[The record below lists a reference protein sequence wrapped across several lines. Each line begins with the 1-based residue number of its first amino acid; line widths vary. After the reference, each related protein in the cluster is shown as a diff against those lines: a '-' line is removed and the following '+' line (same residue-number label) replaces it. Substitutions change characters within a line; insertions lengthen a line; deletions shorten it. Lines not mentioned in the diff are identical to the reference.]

1 MDEKVKTLTR
11 ADLAENIVEI
21 FDVTKFEALDFVDDV
36 LEEIG
41 AALAEG
47 DSVKISGFGSFTV
60 REKKERSGR
69 NPRTLEDAVISSRRS
84 ISFKPSSVFK
94 KAITGDN

>member
-1 MDEKVKTLTR
+1 MEEKVKTLTR

-69 NPRTLEDAVISSRRS
+69 NPRTLEDAVISARRS

>member
-47 DSVKISGFGSFTV
+47 DSVKISGFGSFTI

-69 NPRTLEDAVISSRRS
+69 NPRTLEDAVISARRS
-84 ISFKPSSVFK
+84 ISFKPSSVLK